1 MYKVKTMNKISKIG
15 LAQLDDRFE
24 ISDNM
29 EHEDAILVRS
39 AKLHDYD
46 FPAELKAI
54 ARAGA
59 GVNNIPLDRAADAG
73 VVVFNTPGA
82 NANGVKELTI
92 AALLL
97 ASRKIA
103 QGIAWVK
110 EQSAAGADIAAVV
123 EKGKSAYVGPEIGGK
138 TLGVVGLGAIGV
150 MVANAAAGLGMKIV
164 GYDPF
169 LSVKNA
175 LNLTPG
181 AEIVATLDELYGKA
195 DYISLH
201 LPMNADTK
209 GTVNAAAFAAMKDGV
224 RIVNLARGEL
234 VDTAALKDALASGKC
249 AAYVTDFP
257 NSETAALDGVVCIP
271 HLGASTPESEDNC
284 AMMAA
289 RQVQDYLD
297 NGNIVNSVN
306 LPVLSMAWA
315 AKNRVCVIAKGA
327 DAAAVTAAVPGPPP
341 PPPRPGAT
349 TPTSSW
355 TPTPTWTPPRWR
367 PSPASSRSGSCTS
380 NMGKIHPTAWVAPGA
395 FLRGDV
401 TLGEKVSIWYN
412 AVLRADQETITV
424 GKGSN
429 IQDNC
434 VLHGDPGHDVIVGEN
449 VTVGH
454 GAILHGCTIEDQCL
468 IGMNAVVLDNT
479 VIGAGSIVGAGAVV
493 GSGQTIPPRSLVLG
507 VPAKVKKTLTEGESA
522 GNLENV
528 EEYFG
533 LMAQAMAD
541 PANHQ

>member
-1 MYKVKTMNKISKIG
+1 MYRVKTMNKISKIG

-24 ISDNM
+24 ISDAFEN
-29 EHEDAILVRS
+29 EDAILVRS
-39 AKLHDYD
+39 AKLHDYE

-59 GVNNIPLDRAADAG
+59 GVNNIPLDRAAEAG

-103 QGIAWVK
+103 QGITWVK
-110 EQSAAGADIAAVV
+110 EQSAAGEDIAAVV

-150 MVANAAAGLGMKIV
+150 MVANAAAALGMKIV

-175 LNLTPG
+175 LDLTPG

-201 LPMNADTK
+201 LPMNSETK
-209 GTVNAAAFAAMKDGV
+209 GIVNADAFAAMKDGV

-234 VDTAALKDALASGKC
+234 VDTEALKAAMESGKC

-257 NSETAALDGVVCIP
+257 SSETAAIEGVVCIP

-289 RQVQDYLD
+289 RQVKDYLD

-306 LPVLSMAWA
+306 LPVLSMARA

-327 DAAAVTAAVPGPPP
+327 DAAAVTAAVP
-341 PPPRPGAT
+341 
-349 TPTSSW
+349 
-355 TPTPTWTPPRWR
+355 
-367 PSPASSRSGSCTS
+367 SPAA
-380 NMGKIHPTAWVAPGA
+380 TASKT
-395 FLRGDV
+395 RGDYAYFILD
-401 TLGEKVSIWYN
+401 TD
-412 AVLRADQETITV
+412 ADV
-424 GKGSN
+424 
-429 IQDNC
+429 D
-434 VLHGDPGHDVIVGEN
+434 
-449 VTVGH
+449 
-454 GAILHGCTIEDQCL
+454 A
-468 IGMNAVVLDNT
+468 
-479 VIGAGSIVGAGAVV
+479 
-493 GSGQTIPPRSLVLG
+493 
-507 VPAKVKKTLTEGESA
+507 AKVEAIPGVIKVRVLSK
-522 GNLENV
+522 
-528 EEYFG
+528 
-533 LMAQAMAD
+533 
-541 PANHQ
+541 

>member
-103 QGIAWVK
+103 QGITWVK

-234 VDTAALKDALASGKC
+234 VDTAALKDALGSGKC

-327 DAAAVTAAVPGPPP
+327 DAAAVTAAVP
-341 PPPRPGAT
+341 
-349 TPTSSW
+349 
-355 TPTPTWTPPRWR
+355 
-367 PSPASSRSGSCTS
+367 SPAA
-380 NMGKIHPTAWVAPGA
+380 TASKT
-395 FLRGDV
+395 RGDYAYFLLDTDADV
-401 TLGEKVSIWYN
+401 DAAKVEAIPG
-412 AVLRADQETITV
+412 VIKVR
-424 GKGSN
+424 
-429 IQDNC
+429 
-434 VLHGDPGHDVIVGEN
+434 VLH
-449 VTVGH
+449 
-454 GAILHGCTIEDQCL
+454 
-468 IGMNAVVLDNT
+468 
-479 VIGAGSIVGAGAVV
+479 
-493 GSGQTIPPRSLVLG
+493 
-507 VPAKVKKTLTEGESA
+507 K
-522 GNLENV
+522 
-528 EEYFG
+528 
-533 LMAQAMAD
+533 
-541 PANHQ
+541 

>member
-103 QGIAWVK
+103 QGITWVK

-209 GTVNAAAFAAMKDGV
+209 GSVNAAAFAAMKDGV

-234 VDTAALKDALASGKC
+234 VDTAALKDALGSGKC

-327 DAAAVTAAVPGPPP
+327 DAAAVTAAVPAPA
-341 PPPRPGAT
+341 AT
-349 TPTSSW
+349 
-355 TPTPTWTPPRWR
+355 
-367 PSPASSRSGSCTS
+367 ASKT
-380 NMGKIHPTAWVAPGA
+380 
-395 FLRGDV
+395 RGDYAYFLLDTDADV
-401 TLGEKVSIWYN
+401 DAAKVEAIPG
-412 AVLRADQETITV
+412 VIKVR
-424 GKGSN
+424 
-429 IQDNC
+429 
-434 VLHGDPGHDVIVGEN
+434 VLH
-449 VTVGH
+449 
-454 GAILHGCTIEDQCL
+454 
-468 IGMNAVVLDNT
+468 
-479 VIGAGSIVGAGAVV
+479 
-493 GSGQTIPPRSLVLG
+493 
-507 VPAKVKKTLTEGESA
+507 K
-522 GNLENV
+522 
-528 EEYFG
+528 
-533 LMAQAMAD
+533 
-541 PANHQ
+541 

>member
-1 MYKVKTMNKISKIG
+1 MYRVKTMNKISKIG

-24 ISDNM
+24 IGDAFEN
-29 EHEDAILVRS
+29 EDAILVRS
-39 AKLHDYD
+39 AKLHDYA

-59 GVNNIPLDRAADAG
+59 GVNNIPLDRAAEAG

-82 NANGVKELTI
+82 DANGVKELTI

-103 QGIAWVK
+103 QGISWVK
-110 EQSAAGADIAAVV
+110 EQSAAGEDIAAVV

-150 MVANAAAGLGMKIV
+150 MVANAAAALGMKIV

-169 LSVKNA
+169 LSLKNA
-175 LNLTPG
+175 LDLAPG
-181 AEIVATLDELYGKA
+181 AEIVSTLGELYGKA

-201 LPMNADTK
+201 LPMNSETK
-209 GTVNAAAFAAMKDGV
+209 GSVNADAFAAMKDGV

-257 NSETAALDGVVCIP
+257 NSETAAMEGVVCIP

-327 DAAAVTAAVPGPPP
+327 DAAAVTAAVP
-341 PPPRPGAT
+341 
-349 TPTSSW
+349 
-355 TPTPTWTPPRWR
+355 
-367 PSPASSRSGSCTS
+367 SPAA
-380 NMGKIHPTAWVAPGA
+380 TASKT
-395 FLRGDV
+395 RGDFAYYILDTDADV
-401 TLGEKVSIWYN
+401 DAAKLEAIPGVIRVR
-412 AVLRADQETITV
+412 VLS
-424 GKGSN
+424 K
-429 IQDNC
+429 
-434 VLHGDPGHDVIVGEN
+434 
-449 VTVGH
+449 
-454 GAILHGCTIEDQCL
+454 
-468 IGMNAVVLDNT
+468 
-479 VIGAGSIVGAGAVV
+479 
-493 GSGQTIPPRSLVLG
+493 
-507 VPAKVKKTLTEGESA
+507 
-522 GNLENV
+522 
-528 EEYFG
+528 
-533 LMAQAMAD
+533 
-541 PANHQ
+541 